1 MSGGWAPNNNADI
14 TVLFLFVLMFAGIL
28 FYDEIS
34 EMLSPVIH
42 DVICGDVASTSSS
55 NKMRRIER

>member
-1 MSGGWAPNNNADI
+1 MQGGWTPNNNADI

-42 DVICGDVASTSSS
+42 DVICGDVAITSSS
-55 NKMRRIER
+55 NKIRRIER

>member
-1 MSGGWAPNNNADI
+1 MQGDWTPNNNADI

-28 FYDEIS
+28 FYDEIL

-42 DVICGDVASTSSS
+42 DVICGDVAITSSS

>member
-1 MSGGWAPNNNADI
+1 MQGGWTPNNNADI

-28 FYDEIS
+28 FYDEIL

-42 DVICGDVASTSSS
+42 DVICGDVAITSSS